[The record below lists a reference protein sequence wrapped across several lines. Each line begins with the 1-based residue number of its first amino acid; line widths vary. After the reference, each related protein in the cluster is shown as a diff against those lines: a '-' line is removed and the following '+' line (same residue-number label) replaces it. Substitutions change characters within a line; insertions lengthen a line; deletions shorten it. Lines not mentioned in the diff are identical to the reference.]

1 MKKTTQPVASSRV
14 TTSSLS
20 ALLPVAL
27 LSCSV
32 VFMLWAKLGL
42 MLLPLLLLVTVGT
55 VLAKIVAYGL
65 SKLPMY
71 RYRAPAAALHKWL
84 TLGLTGAALIALGYA
99 LATVGTILVE
109 QVITQAPLMAA
120 ELNKVLS
127 TASWAKSLN
136 LPTLDSASVQA
147 SVKDH
152 LKGHMGSV
160 LTFTGLGLK
169 SIFLLVLSLIAGF
182 SVLSQILA
190 YKKPLADQAPLI
202 SALKHQAVLFQ
213 ECFSNFMTAQ
223 AYVALWNTFCTSVF
237 IFGILPALE
246 VDLPFKVLLVSMTF
260 LFSFIPALGN
270 IVCNT
275 LMAVVC
281 AANGPFIAALAIGY
295 LIVAHKA
302 EYLINAHFL
311 GRLQSVSVAEIL
323 LGLVVGETL
332 FGLFG
337 LVLIPIVYLYLLQAL
352 KEQHWV

>member
-1 MKKTTQPVASSRV
+1 MTSPKQPSPAS
-14 TTSSLS
+14 TSLS

-27 LSCSV
+27 LSVSV
-32 VFMLWAKLGL
+32 VLMLWAKLGL

-55 VLAKIVAYGL
+55 VLSRMIRFAL
-65 SKLPMY
+65 EKLPAY
-71 RYRAPAAALHKWL
+71 EHNTPPAALLKWA
-84 TLGLTGAALIALGYA
+84 TLVLTGGVLLMLGYA
-99 LATVGTILVE
+99 LTTVGTILVE
-109 QVITQAPLMAA
+109 QVIAQAPLMAA

-136 LPTLDSASVQA
+136 LPTLDSNSVQA
-147 SVKDH
+147 TVKEH

-182 SVLSQILA
+182 SVLSQILS
-190 YKKPLADQAPLI
+190 YKKSAIEQAPLVQ
-202 SALKHQAVLFQ
+202 ALKHQAVLFQ
-213 ECFSNFMTAQ
+213 DCFSNFMTAQ

-237 IFGILPALE
+237 IFGVLPALD

-270 IVCNT
+270 IVCNS

-281 AANGPFIAALAIGY
+281 AANGPFIAVLAVVY